1 MWSRPYFLQG
11 AEDDDLL
18 QEGRIGLFKAIRD
31 FNHGSSNFWSFAKL
45 CIIRNIIS
53 AIKGTTRQ
61 KHIPLNSYTSLYKSV
76 YDSEGDRALLEV
88 ITDNKVVDPEAIV
101 IDREKLKSTKYFIS
115 MALSE
120 FEYKVFILYLNG
132 LSYKEMA
139 ERLHTHTKSVDNALC
154 RVKSKIQKELVL

>member
-1 MWSRPYFLQG
+1 M
-11 AEDDDLL
+11 
-18 QEGRIGLFKAIRD
+18 
-31 FNHGSSNFWSFAKL
+31 
-45 CIIRNIIS
+45 
-53 AIKGTTRQ
+53 
-61 KHIPLNSYTSLYKSV
+61 
-76 YDSEGDRALLEV
+76 EV

-101 IDREKLKSTKYFIS
+101 IDREKLKSTKHFIS

>member
-1 MWSRPYFLQG
+1 MIEK
-11 AEDDDLL
+11 AE
-18 QEGRIGLFKAIRD
+18 I
-31 FNHGSSNFWSFAKL
+31 
-45 CIIRNIIS
+45 
-53 AIKGTTRQ
+53 
-61 KHIPLNSYTSLYKSV
+61 
-76 YDSEGDRALLEV
+76 
-88 ITDNKVVDPEAIV
+88 
-101 IDREKLKSTKYFIS
+101 TKYFIS